1 MIWQIVWKTVGATPS
16 QTRSVIVGIAAWT
29 DKKGG
34 EEEAAS

>member
-29 DKKGG
+29 DKKR